1 MTNILDSVDSRTRL
15 VGENRLELLM
25 FYLGANQPFAI
36 NVFKVREVIKVPKLS
51 QMPGS
56 HANIRG
62 VAMIRGKSI
71 PVIDLRQ
78 SIGMG
83 SIGMSDECNV
93 IVTEYNRTIQAF
105 LVGQVIN
112 IKNMGWDEIM
122 EPPASSGRNNYL
134 TAITR
139 QDFDGQPRLVEIVD
153 VEKILAEIVAYEV
166 GVSEDVLD
174 PQLTPYMAG
183 QRVLVVDDSSTARA
197 QVSETLSQFGVECI
211 MKKNG
216 AEALRLLKGWCD
228 EGKNVSDEILLL
240 ITDAEMPEM
249 DGYKLTHEIRSDS
262 RMSDLYIALNT
273 SLSGSFNEA
282 MVEKVGCNQFIS
294 KFQPDLLVTV
304 VQERLRQIVSS

>member
-153 VEKILAEIVAYEV
+153 VEKNT
-166 GVSEDVLD
+166 GRD
-174 PQLTPYMAG
+174 
-183 QRVLVVDDSSTARA
+183 
-197 QVSETLSQFGVECI
+197 C
-211 MKKNG
+211 
-216 AEALRLLKGWCD
+216 RL
-228 EGKNVSDEILLL
+228 
-240 ITDAEMPEM
+240 
-249 DGYKLTHEIRSDS
+249 
-262 RMSDLYIALNT
+262 
-273 SLSGSFNEA
+273 
-282 MVEKVGCNQFIS
+282 
-294 KFQPDLLVTV
+294 
-304 VQERLRQIVSS
+304 